1 MTRHSKMQLMK
12 LIWIRYSMKT
22 TLILLLSI
30 ITLTLQAQDDEVIK
44 DPAAREKIYAARAA
58 YITERL
64 ALTTDEAERFWPVY
78 REYTQKRI
86 DLRKQY
92 RHAKRNETDE
102 QKLLNLDLDI
112 KQQELDLEKEYSV
125 KLTAIISA
133 QKMASLRQAEHDF
146 RRLLL
151 RQIQQR
157 QGERRHRLRE

>member
-1 MTRHSKMQLMK
+1 MK
-12 LIWIRYSMKT
+12 KTLIVLFSFI
-22 TLILLLSI
+22 TLILH
-30 ITLTLQAQDDEVIK
+30 AQDDEVIK

-92 RHAKRNETDE
+92 RHTKRNETDE

-133 QKMASLRQAEHDF
+133 QKMTSLRQAEHDF

-157 QGERRHRLRE
+157 QGERRQRLRE